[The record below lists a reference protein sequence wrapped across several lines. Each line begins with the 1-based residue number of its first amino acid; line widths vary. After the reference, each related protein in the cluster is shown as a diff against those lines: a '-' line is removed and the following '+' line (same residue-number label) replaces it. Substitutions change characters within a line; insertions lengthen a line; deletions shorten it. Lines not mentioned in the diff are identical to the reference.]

1 MNTEIS
7 FSPRSPSPH
16 MASLRLAAL
25 LALAASES
33 KDVMRVAVLE
43 HRVQKRRTGPKTMGS
58 AATENG
64 DLSSKKMGT

>member
-1 MNTEIS
+1 
-7 FSPRSPSPH
+7 

-43 HRVQKRRTGPKTMGS
+43 HRVQKRQTGRKTMGR
-58 AATENG
+58 TQ
-64 DLSSKKMGT
+64 KMVI